1 MKKTLFYYMLPA
13 LVFASCARDRSYTVE
28 AEVDPSYNGKTA
40 YMLDY
45 HDGSVVD
52 STVVADG
59 KFIFSG
65 SISRD
70 SIRRIDL
77 EREYANLILE
87 PGQIVVDLERHM
99 AEGTPLNDA
108 KNGYQI
114 LFDSLWDAL
123 DNACSAIRQDS
134 TLDTQTQNA
143 RIDETSDAGISGF
156 AELMRPYVSR
166 DDALGAYALWDWA
179 FTARTPEEFDIL
191 YTTASEYARNF
202 GPIQRLAADFEM
214 QRKTAEGEPFT
225 DFTIPTG
232 SADSTSVSLSDYVG
246 RGRYVL
252 VDFWASWCGPCRD
265 EMPTLREVW
274 ERYDRSEFEVLGV
287 AVWDRRAATLKAIDE
302 LGITWPQI
310 LDAGEIPTKL
320 YGING
325 IPHIILFG
333 PDGTMVARGLRGENL
348 KARLAELLDK
358 ES

>member
-13 LVFASCARDRSYTVE
+13 LVFASCTRDRSYTVE

-156 AELMRPYVSR
+156 AELMRTYVSR
-166 DDALGAYALWDWA
+166 GFAHMPMRSL
-179 FTARTPEEFDIL
+179 TATPILTSPTSRPIFLFIIASSPERSLFQEAPSPSERARKASLRGRTPVFAYLFHERHPFVVKDIQARRG
-191 YTTASEYARNF
+191 YTCRHHEHEA
-202 GPIQRLAADFEM
+202 PI
-214 QRKTAEGEPFT
+214 
-225 DFTIPTG
+225 
-232 SADSTSVSLSDYVG
+232 
-246 RGRYVL
+246 
-252 VDFWASWCGPCRD
+252 
-265 EMPTLREVW
+265 
-274 ERYDRSEFEVLGV
+274 
-287 AVWDRRAATLKAIDE
+287 
-302 LGITWPQI
+302 
-310 LDAGEIPTKL
+310 
-320 YGING
+320 
-325 IPHIILFG
+325 
-333 PDGTMVARGLRGENL
+333 
-348 KARLAELLDK
+348 
-358 ES
+358 